1 MPTLAPA
8 KLRPC
13 PTGTAPSPPQLV
25 GDAVAVQQEEIP
37 PKLVNSWTFE
47 DLCAG
52 LVRATSGDGNVKA
65 AEKQREKREIS

>member
-1 MPTLAPA
+1 M
-8 KLRPC
+8 
-13 PTGTAPSPPQLV
+13 V

-52 LVRATSGDGNVKA
+52 LVRASSGDGNVKA